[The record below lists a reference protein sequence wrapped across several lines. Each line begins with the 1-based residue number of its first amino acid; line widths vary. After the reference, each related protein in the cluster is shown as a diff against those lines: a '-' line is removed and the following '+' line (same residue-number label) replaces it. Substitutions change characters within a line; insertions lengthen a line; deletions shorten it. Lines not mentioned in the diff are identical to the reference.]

1 MVSRETNSAA
11 PGALEIRTQLRCGDL
26 GRIVELHG
34 TVYEPLDGF
43 GIRFEA
49 FVGRTIAEFMLD
61 NDAGGQIWLAER
73 DGRLVGCTAIVLR
86 ENQRGQLRWVVVDP
100 SERGRGLGK
109 QLVNA
114 AINYCREKDCKKLF
128 LETTNGLPESQTLYE
143 SLGFTVTSNSEE
155 PLWDGPRPLILME
168 LDLA

>member
-1 MVSRETNSAA
+1 MVSNETNPSS
-11 PGALEIRTQLRCGDL
+11 PDALEIRTQLRCGDL

-43 GIRFEA
+43 GLRFEA
-49 FVGRTIAEFMLD
+49 FVGRTIAEFILD
-61 NDAGGQIWLAER
+61 NDASGQIWLAER

-109 QLVNA
+109 KLVNA
-114 AINYCREKDCKKLF
+114 AIDYCREKDCKKLF

-143 SLGFTVTSNSEE
+143 SLGFTVAANSVE